1 MQACLKEHIMCYV
14 WKHTTREFVNVCK
27 YNKRVNILPLTRNS
41 HTRDSAV
48 SDHNFAYLLIT
59 NKRYQILC
67 ERKICRIRV
76 FVVTRRIDK
85 QRPRVSSRW
94 TETRVNN
101 RRTFPLLVLFVRD
114 AAKWDICKYLESTN
128 QVAERSEGI
137 WKRQNSYLRSFRDG

>member
-1 MQACLKEHIMCYV
+1 MCYV

-85 QRPRVSSRW
+85 QRPRVSSR
-94 TETRVNN
+94 
-101 RRTFPLLVLFVRD
+101 
-114 AAKWDICKYLESTN
+114 
-128 QVAERSEGI
+128 
-137 WKRQNSYLRSFRDG
+137 